1 MGYVYVYVYVYINMY
16 ARMRA
21 GSGREDYPCET
32 MSIFLRGAVSK
43 ARAEGKAEKGELA
56 REMQGDQN
64 TYGSIGLLLALP
76 FTRKSSLEGF
86 LLWPYP
92 EQTQGTYCLH
102 TKVFRLSLI
111 F

>member
-1 MGYVYVYVYVYINMY
+1 MYLY
-16 ARMRA
+16 ARR
-21 GSGREDYPCET
+21 
-32 MSIFLRGAVSK
+32 AVSK
-43 ARAEGKAEKGELA
+43 ARKEGKAEKGEVA
-56 REMQGDQN
+56 REIQGDQN
-64 TYGSIGLLLALP
+64 PYGSIGLLLALP
-76 FTRKSSLEGF
+76 FTRKLSLEGF